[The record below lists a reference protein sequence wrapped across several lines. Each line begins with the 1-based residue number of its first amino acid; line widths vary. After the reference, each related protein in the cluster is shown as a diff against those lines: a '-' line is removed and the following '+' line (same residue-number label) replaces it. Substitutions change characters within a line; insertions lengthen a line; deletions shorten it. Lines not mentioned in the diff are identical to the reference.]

1 MDTDSS
7 DSSEESTSL
16 LSTSNDSVLPPLKVK
31 QHSMLAITVSL
42 IFTSYCIDS
51 VLFPFFPNVGVKK
64 GLLLSETGIVFSAFD
79 FTRFV
84 TAPIAG
90 RMFDRCHPKKLC
102 AIGATI
108 AGLACISFGLTI
120 LVNSTELFFACCLAI
135 RCVAG
140 VGSAMLNV
148 SGTSLL
154 LKASGYETTT
164 VVAFVETANK
174 VGYAFGPAIGAFLY
188 QFVGYSPMFAILG
201 GTMLFLLPTFL
212 YVVPKVDEKAPNFHG
227 GFLAFLTIPGIFLM
241 FLGWTST
248 KISATSRTSQLARFF
263 YLSFHTST
271 TAMGL
276 MFTLWA
282 VCGTLGNIC
291 VANFVNKKYAP
302 YILLIVWTMFVPV
315 LLLAIPS
322 PPISYLFGGKRF
334 LPLSVVMLA
343 LLAWFVGFLHI
354 LCFSVALRLAW
365 MNGYPEN
372 SLYTYGLLTG
382 LMNSGLCLGSTIGPV
397 LAGIIT
403 DYSGFEWT
411 QTVNASLYTLMVI
424 LLASFLLYL
433 KFTNQLSTLLG
444 KNDKAADTEDSEHS
458 VASQVAEACS
468 ERMKACLDESPVYT
482 EVQPQPD
489 LEQDLS
495 SDN

>member
-1 MDTDSS
+1 
-7 DSSEESTSL
+7 
-16 LSTSNDSVLPPLKVK
+16 
-31 QHSMLAITVSL
+31 
-42 IFTSYCIDS
+42 
-51 VLFPFFPNVGVKK
+51 
-64 GLLLSETGIVFSAFD
+64 
-79 FTRFV
+79 
-84 TAPIAG
+84 
-90 RMFDRCHPKKLC
+90 
-102 AIGATI
+102 
-108 AGLACISFGLTI
+108 
-120 LVNSTELFFACCLAI
+120 
-135 RCVAG
+135 
-140 VGSAMLNV
+140 MLNV

-212 YVVPKVDEKAPNFHG
+212 YVVPKIDEKAPNFHG
-227 GFLAFLTIPGIFLM
+227 SFLAFLTIPGIFLM

-248 KISATSRTSQLARFF
+248 QISITSRTSQLARFF

-282 VCGTLGNIC
+282 ACATLSNIF

-302 YILLIVWTMFVPV
+302 YILLTIWIMFVPM

-322 PPISYLFGGKRF
+322 PPISYLFGGKRY
-334 LPLSVVMLA
+334 LPLSVVMIG
-343 LLAWFVGFLHI
+343 LLAWFIGFLHI

-382 LMNSGLCLGSTIGPV
+382 LMNSGLCLGSTIGPIV
-397 LAGIIT
+397 SGIIT

-411 QTVNASLYTLMVI
+411 QTMNSAIYTVMAI
-424 LLASFLLYL
+424 LFGSYLLYL
-433 KFTNQLSTLLG
+433 KYSNQLQTLMIEH
-444 KNDKAADTEDSEHS
+444 NAPADDTSKDCESEK
-458 VASQVAEACS
+458 VEQVAQACL
-468 ERMKACLDESPVYT
+468 ERMKSCLEESNVYT
-482 EVQPQPD
+482 ESRPQPKVVKD
-489 LEQDLS
+489 FKD
-495 SDN
+495 